1 MTATPVVFE
10 GCFGWLH
17 PAGGRLGVVLCAP
30 HGHEELCVHRAWKAF
45 AAMLAEAGLP
55 TLRFDYHGLGDSA
68 GEDSDPGRVR
78 AWLDSIHAAVRRLR
92 EDTGVAEVALVGYR
106 LGGLLAAVAADEMT
120 GEADAVDALVLLNPT
135 PSGRMAV
142 REMQALSRIV
152 ALPGPEDIP
161 PHRAGQLNV
170 VGFAMTPETS
180 MELAALDG
188 WVLERAPA
196 RRVLLLDKPDSRA
209 AARLAERLRAV
220 GTAVEEGAFAG
231 SPELLQ
237 QPQGAEAA
245 VVFAPVVAWLT
256 AGGVARG
263 AAVPPV
269 DRPTGLMMA
278 AAAERPVFF
287 GADPALFGICCT
299 PVLADP
305 PGGRPAI
312 LFLNSG
318 ATHHVGSGRGTV
330 LQARRLAAQGYTS
343 LRIDAAGIGDSPA
356 RPGQP
361 DNLLYTR
368 EVMADVSAA
377 LNWLEEQGHDRCV
390 IIGLCAGGAP
400 SLLAGLGDDRVV
412 GQILLNPGRF
422 ELGRGVPVTAIL
434 KSVAHRST
442 GSYLREALKPAKLR
456 AMLRNRGRVMGLAHQ
471 LVARLGRQVLIK
483 TGLTKGVLRVFRRL
497 SAEGR
502 RVLVVYSVGDMTFG
516 EFELHLGPGGG
527 CLRGLRGVRVEYL
540 ERADH
545 SLTDWS
551 ARERLDRM
559 IDRHLA
565 ALDQADPLAAVD
577 PGLFGW
583 SFPSLSPE
591 ERPGEFPGERVG

>member
-1 MTATPVVFE
+1 MTPTPVVFE

-17 PAGGRLGVVLCAP
+17 PAGGRRGVVLCGP
-30 HGHEELCVHRAWKAF
+30 HGHEELCAHRAWKAF
-45 AAMLAEAGLP
+45 AEMLAAAGLP
-55 TLRFDYHGLGDSA
+55 VLRFDYHGLGDSA

-78 AWLDSIHAAVRRLR
+78 AWLDSVHAAVRRLR
-92 EDTGVAEVALVGYR
+92 EDTGVTEVALVGYR
-106 LGGLLAAVAADEMT
+106 LGGLLAAVAAE
-120 GEADAVDALVLLNPT
+120 EAGGVDALVLVSPT

-152 ALPGPEDIP
+152 ALPGPEALL

-170 VGFAMTPETS
+170 VGFALTAETS
-180 MELAALDG
+180 LELAALDARG
-188 WVLERAPA
+188 PGRAPA
-196 RRVLLLDKPDSRA
+196 PRILLLDKPGGRA
-209 AARLAERLRAV
+209 AARLAERLRGLGAAV
-220 GTAVEEGAFAG
+220 DEDSFAG
-231 SPELLQ
+231 SPEMLQ

-245 VVFAPVVAWLT
+245 AAFAPAVAWLT
-256 AGGVARG
+256 AGGVEPG
-263 AAVPPV
+263 AAPPPE
-269 DRPTGLMMA
+269 RPAGLMMTA
-278 AAAERPVFF
+278 AVERPVTV
-287 GADPALFGICCT
+287 GTEPVLFGIYCT

-318 ATHHVGSGRGTV
+318 ATHHVGSGRATV
-330 LQARRLAAQGYTS
+330 LQARRLAGQGYSS

-356 RPGQP
+356 RPGRP
-361 DNLLYTR
+361 DNLLYSR
-368 EVMADVSAA
+368 EVMGDVRAA

-400 SLLAGLGDDRVV
+400 ALLAGLGDDRVA

-422 ELGRGVPVTAIL
+422 ELGKGLPVTAIL

-442 GSYLREALKPAKLR
+442 GSYLREALKPARLR
-456 AMLRNRGRVMGLAHQ
+456 AMLRNRGRVAGLAHR
-471 LVARLGRQVLIK
+471 LVARLGRQALIK
-483 TGLTKGVLRVFRRL
+483 TGLAKGVLRVFRRL

-516 EFELHLGPGGG
+516 EFELHLGPGGC
-527 CLRGLRGVRVEYL
+527 CLHGLPGIRVEYL

-565 ALDQADPLAAVD
+565 AIDQTGPAAAEA
-577 PGLFGW
+577 GLFGW
-583 SFPSLSPE
+583 SFPALP
-591 ERPGEFPGERVG
+591 PGERPGERVG